1 MRLPLGRLVV
11 LAVLLVSS
19 PVAAE
24 PQALTYR
31 LVGSRSLKAF
41 VFSPSGAGMARPA
54 VLLFHGGAWRLGE
67 PAWLFGRA
75 RDFAQK
81 GMVAIAVE
89 YRLANDGLS
98 PIDAV
103 EDACAAF
110 AWARDQAATL
120 GIDSKRVAGYGVS
133 AGGHLV
139 AAAATLP
146 ALRGREIASVERP
159 NAILLF
165 SPALDMA
172 RDEYFMELM
181 EGHGDP
187 VRYSPAHFVARELS
201 PTLIIQGEEDTIVRT
216 PDARS
221 FCNSAERAGARCE
234 LVVYPGLGHLLTRN
248 LKVQY
253 KDFDADPAQ
262 GADAHR
268 REDAF
273 LASLGYLRD

>member
-1 MRLPLGRLVV
+1 MRQAPAKGSCHEIAARSSSHSSHPAGQFSGR
-11 LAVLLVSS
+11 
-19 PVAAE
+19 
-24 PQALTYR
+24 
-31 LVGSRSLKAF
+31 
-41 VFSPSGAGMARPA
+41 
-54 VLLFHGGAWRLGE
+54 
-67 PAWLFGRA
+67 GRA
-75 RDFAQK
+75 AGPNLSPGRIAFAQ
-81 GMVAIAVE
+81 GLRVLAVE

-146 ALRGREIASVERP
+146 ASKGREIASVERP
-159 NAILLF
+159 NAILLL

-172 RDEYFMELM
+172 RDEYFTELM

-187 VRYSPAHFVARELS
+187 AKYSPAHFVAPELS

-221 FCNSAERAGARCE
+221 FCNAAERAGARCE

-273 LASLGYLRD
+273 LASLGYLRDQAEVSSFLFFAGGPG